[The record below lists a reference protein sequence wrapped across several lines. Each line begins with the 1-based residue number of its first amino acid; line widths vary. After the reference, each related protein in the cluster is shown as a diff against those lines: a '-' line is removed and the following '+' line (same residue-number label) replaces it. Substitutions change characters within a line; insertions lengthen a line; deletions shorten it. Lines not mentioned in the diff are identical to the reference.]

1 MKYLPALL
9 ALFFVAAPLQAQPE
23 IFPIQTS
30 DPSIQAAQSGTLKA
44 KQASELE
51 AALEKYPEDLTA
63 RTKLLGYYFCEWPTI
78 SNAKE
83 LRRKHILWII
93 KNRPE
98 AEIAD
103 TPYCLINENL
113 DNQGYREGKLLW
125 ADQLRAHPQDCI
137 IIGHAARFL
146 TLADRTLAAELLK
159 RAKKLEPT
167 NPNWPDQLGHLY
179 AIQDRKETA
188 ASALEEF
195 EKAQALDTS
204 EKSKVIRLSHLAKS
218 AFTAGEIE
226 KARYYAEQVLQVG
239 NEHPDDWEYRTSI
252 HQANI
257 VLGRIAL
264 KQKKI
269 KLADEYLLKA
279 GQTPGSPALNSFG
292 PNMSLAN
299 ELLKAGQKKTVLQY
313 FELCRKFW
321 TGLDGELDLWTK
333 QVKAGKTPQ
342 FGSNLYY

>member
-9 ALFFVAAPLQAQPE
+9 ALFFVAAPLQAEPDIFPVKTVDPE
-23 IFPIQTS
+23 IK
-30 DPSIQAAQSGTLKA
+30 AAHGGALNA
-44 KQASELE
+44 KQLSELE
-51 AALEKYPEDLTA
+51 ETIARYPEDLSA
-63 RTKLLGYYFCEWPTI
+63 RTMLLGYYFLPWRTPDEKIT
-78 SNAKE
+78 
-83 LRRKHILWII
+83 RRSHIFWII

-103 TPYCLINENL
+103 TPYCLIDENRDNE
-113 DNQGYREGKLLW
+113 GYRQGKLLW

-188 ASALEEF
+188 ASALAEF
-195 EKAQALDTS
+195 EKAQALDAS
-204 EKSKVIRLSHLAKS
+204 EKSRVIRLGDLAKS

-226 KARYYAEQVLQVG
+226 KTRYHAEQVTQFG
-239 NEHPDDWEYRTSI
+239 KEHPDDWEYRTSI

-292 PNMSLAN
+292 PNMTLAK
-299 ELLKAGQKKTVLQY
+299 ELLQAGQRKTVLQY

-321 TGLDGELDLWTK
+321 EFHGDDLDRWTK
-333 QVKAGKTPQ
+333 EVKAGKTPQ
-342 FGSNLYY
+342 FGANLFY